1 MRRTLSLL
9 AFSVLGLTACENPSP
24 PQISRNQMVPLDT
37 PFTEVISTEEN
48 SSPQNAVFPLEDSFT
63 TPVLTVGSFHEDE
76 VAEDAN
82 KVLWFGLFKNG
93 EGYYI
98 APTGLKTKR
107 VYDPVVDETERDK
120 TGREVQTTNKDT
132 AGILVSGASFLTAG
146 RVLPADLAQTQVFP
160 GDTVQLRYA
169 GVEYKLFATGER
181 RKSHNSIEEIN
192 VRNYSLYL
200 MATVRGQL
208 CKSLLVAQ
216 ENFDDAMITVLFAG
230 DLDGDGILDLII
242 DTSRHYNVSSPT
254 LYLSKPA
261 GKGQILKPVGAHIT
275 MGC

>member
-1 MRRTLSLL
+1 MRLTLSIL

-24 PQISRNQMVPLDT
+24 PQVSRNPMVPLDT
-37 PFTEVISTEEN
+37 PLTETISTEEN
-48 SSPQNAVFPLEDSFT
+48 SSYQNAVFPLEDSFIT
-63 TPVLTVGSFHEDE
+63 SVLTVGSFHEDE
-76 VAEDAN
+76 VAADAD
-82 KVLWFGLFKNG
+82 KAPWSGLFKNG

-107 VYDPVVDETERDK
+107 VYDPVIDETEKEK

-132 AGILVSGASFLTAG
+132 AVILVSGASFLTTG
-146 RVLPADLAQTQVFP
+146 RVLPADLSKTQVFP
-160 GDTVQLRYA
+160 GDTVQLRYD
-169 GVEYKLFATGER
+169 GVDYKLFATGDR
-181 RKSHNSIEEIN
+181 RKSHSNTEEIT
-192 VRNYSLYL
+192 VRNYRLYL
-200 MATVRGQL
+200 MATVKGQL

-230 DLDGDGILDLII
+230 DLDGDGILDLVI

-261 GKGQILKPVGAHIT
+261 GGGQIVKPVGAHIT